1 MNCVWEEYEWM
12 ISILTKMVPSSPE
25 LSRVLPSHCPD
36 LLSYCWPVGA
46 IVGPGPPRSDQGGRS
61 RRSRGRSRRSRGKTK
76 EIKGKIKE
84 GQVVKMSCG
93 NLLCQ
98 TGWLSNLRDDSPST
112 CTQHLPEH
120 NLIFSKNKNLRS
132 LSWLSDMRFVQ
143 KFSLPDFQART
154 FTPSISPYFNSFSG
168 KKHKKWVKMEKFT
181 PLAKILHCR
190 RHWRH
195 GQIPPLSTVIQPI
208 VLYNLNLNFF
218 HKKH

>member
-46 IVGPGPPRSDQGGRS
+46 IVGPGQPRSDQGGRS

-154 FTPSISPYFNSFSG
+154 FTPSISPYFNSFSD
-168 KKHKKWVKMEKFT
+168 KKLKTQKTRCQIWGTIELHRDPISKVPSECKKWF
-181 PLAKILHCR
+181 
-190 RHWRH
+190 
-195 GQIPPLSTVIQPI
+195 
-208 VLYNLNLNFF
+208 
-218 HKKH
+218 